1 MYIFT
6 LLGYCISLEGLYIQN
21 IEITRVVIMT
31 NKKTELTS
39 IKIERVVTIV
49 LIIFNIIFLVFNYFQ
64 TKRSNDIN
72 ELSQIR
78 SYQIEETKL
87 NLDLLNSFVIDLQN
101 SRQHL
106 DMILH
111 SSNYNDYKKELE
123 EMEDSTQNIFNT
135 IRTKL
140 DDNNKYSDE
149 LYESFENEIDITLTR
164 IENIRKQAESEDDD
178 RISKVPLVNTGY
190 IPKLED
196 DFMRYKSEELNLM
209 LKKLDKDN
217 N

>member
-1 MYIFT
+1 
-6 LLGYCISLEGLYIQN
+6 
-21 IEITRVVIMT
+21 MT
-31 NKKTELTS
+31 NKKKELTS

-49 LIIFNIIFLVFNYFQ
+49 LIIFNIIFLVFNYSQ

-78 SYQIEETKL
+78 SYQIDETKL

-101 SRQHL
+101 SKQHL

-135 IRTKL
+135 VRTKL

-149 LYESFENEIDITLTR
+149 LYKSFENEIDIILTR
-164 IENIRKQAESEDDD
+164 IENIRKQAESEDNE
-178 RISKVPLVNTGY
+178 RIRKGPLVNTGY

-217 N
+217 

>member
-1 MYIFT
+1 
-6 LLGYCISLEGLYIQN
+6 
-21 IEITRVVIMT
+21 
-31 NKKTELTS
+31 
-39 IKIERVVTIV
+39 
-49 LIIFNIIFLVFNYFQ
+49 
-64 TKRSNDIN
+64 
-72 ELSQIR
+72 
-78 SYQIEETKL
+78 
-87 NLDLLNSFVIDLQN
+87 
-101 SRQHL
+101 
-106 DMILH
+106 
-111 SSNYNDYKKELE
+111 
-123 EMEDSTQNIFNT
+123 MEDSTQNIFNT